1 VIDFRYHLVS
11 IIAVFLALALGLV
24 VGASALRGPLVDQLK
39 ETSNRLKNS
48 NEALRKQNTAADQVN
63 TFNNQVT
70 DAVAA
75 QVVAGRLKDQSVVFV
90 EAPGADD
97 QMRAQ
102 MADMV
107 NKAGA
112 RISGYVTLQSKYL
125 DPNQQATLNELT
137 DQFKP
142 AGLTF
147 SADATSYDRTASEL
161 AWVLV
166 TKQAARTGQ
175 EDPAAGQVL
184 SGFKAAG
191 FLTYSGQ
198 PATRAT
204 LAIVIAPAA
213 ASTDK
218 NADAENKA
226 LGALPMALFTYG
238 GGTVAVGD
246 PDSATEGGMIK
257 ALRDSDET
265 NGHVS
270 TVDTA
275 DVPAGRLTTVL
286 ALAAAKQGKAGDYGI
301 GSKADGAL
309 PTPVPTPTP
318 AMTKKK

>member
-1 VIDFRYHLVS
+1 
-11 IIAVFLALALGLV
+11 
-24 VGASALRGPLVDQLK
+24 
-39 ETSNRLKNS
+39 
-48 NEALRKQNTAADQVN
+48 VN
-63 TFNNQVT
+63 GYGNQVT

-102 MADMV
+102 TADMV
-107 NKAGA
+107 SKAGA

-137 DQFKP
+137 DQLKP
-142 AGLTF
+142 AALTF
-147 SADATSYDRTASEL
+147 PADATSYDRTAAEL
-161 AWVLV
+161 ASVLV
-166 TKQAARTGQ
+166 TKQASRNGQ

-213 ASTDK
+213 ASNDK

-226 LGALPMALFTYG
+226 LCALPIALSTYG
-238 GGTVAVGD
+238 GGVVAVGD
-246 PDSATEGGMIK
+246 PDSAAQGGMIK
-257 ALRDSDET
+257 ALRDDDDAK
-265 NGHVS
+265 GHVS

-275 DVPAGRLTTVL
+275 DVPAGRLATVFTL
-286 ALAAAKQGKAGDYGI
+286 VAAKQGKSGDYGI
-301 GSKADGAL
+301 GSKADDGPL

-318 AMTKKK
+318 TMTKKK

>member
-1 VIDFRYHLVS
+1 MIDFRYHLVS

-39 ETSNRLKNS
+39 DTSNRLKNS
-48 NEALRKQNTAADQVN
+48 NEALRRQNNAAGQVS
-63 TFNNQVT
+63 TYDNQVIG
-70 DAVAA
+70 AAAA

-102 MADMV
+102 TADMV
-107 NKAGA
+107 SKAGA
-112 RISGYVTLQSKYL
+112 RISGYVTLQNKYL

-137 DQFKP
+137 DRLKP

-147 SADATSYDRTASEL
+147 SADATSYDRTADEL

-166 TKQAARTGQ
+166 TKQAARNGQ

-184 SGFKAAG
+184 SGFKEAG

-213 ASTDK
+213 ASSDK
-218 NADAENKA
+218 NAAADNKA
-226 LGALPMALFTYG
+226 LGALPMALYTYG
-238 GGTVAVGD
+238 GGTVVVGD

-257 ALRDSDET
+257 ALRDDDDVK
-265 NGHVS
+265 GHVA
-270 TVDTA
+270 TVDTG
-275 DVPAGRLTTVL
+275 DIPAGRLTAVL
-286 ALAAAKQGKAGDYGI
+286 ALAAAKQGKVGDYGI

-309 PTPVPTPTP
+309 PTPIPTPTP
-318 AMTKKK
+318 TMTKKK

>member
-1 VIDFRYHLVS
+1 MIDFRYHLVS

-48 NEALRKQNTAADQVN
+48 NETLRRENTAAGQVN
-63 TFNNQVT
+63 SYTNQVT

-75 QVVAGRLKDQSVVFV
+75 QVVTGRLKDQSVVFV
-90 EAPGADD
+90 EAPGAGD

-125 DPNQQATLNELT
+125 DPDQQATLNELT
-137 DQFKP
+137 DQLKP

-147 SADATSYDRTASEL
+147 AADATPYDRTASEL

-166 TKQAARTGQ
+166 TRQASRTGQ

-204 LAIVIAPAA
+204 LAVVIAPAA

-218 NADAENKA
+218 NADAQNKA
-226 LGALPMALFTYG
+226 LGALPMALYTYG

-257 ALRDSDET
+257 ALRDSDQAS
-265 NGHVS
+265 GHVS

-318 AMTKKK
+318 TLTRKK